1 MTHGNWAL
9 LASKIIIRRE
19 IYGTVRKSSKLN
31 LGFLQCGFFGL

>member
-19 IYGTVRKSSKLN
+19 IYGTVSQVSLT
-31 LGFLQCGFFGL
+31 